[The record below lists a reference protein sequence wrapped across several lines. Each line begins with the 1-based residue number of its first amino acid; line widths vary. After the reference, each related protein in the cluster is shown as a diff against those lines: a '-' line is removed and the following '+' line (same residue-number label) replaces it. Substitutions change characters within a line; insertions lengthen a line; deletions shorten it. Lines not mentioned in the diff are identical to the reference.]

1 RLRDYTIFYS
11 AGNNSAGDYQIT
23 NAAKNNIVVG
33 ACGSQNGPTGKESLE
48 NLASNSNHG
57 PTFDGRIKPDIV
69 APGTVIGATED
80 TNSAKSSSYNNS
92 TSATAKD
99 AAVNATDP
107 NNEANLTK
115 SAVSGTSFASAMAAG
130 SALLVRQYFTDGFY
144 PSGARVSNN
153 SFIPSN
159 ALVKAIL
166 LNSGRNL
173 TGRFTG
179 SNYPIST
186 SGALP
191 NSGQGWGR
199 VALADALFFAGDRR
213 EL

>member
-1 RLRDYTIFYS
+1 QAYSSGARVHNNSYGPAPPAIYDQDAADIDDLMWRLRDYTIFYS

-115 SAVSGTSFASAMAAG
+115 SAVSGTSF
-130 SALLVRQYFTDGFY
+130 
-144 PSGARVSNN
+144 
-153 SFIPSN
+153 
-159 ALVKAIL
+159 
-166 LNSGRNL
+166 
-173 TGRFTG
+173 
-179 SNYPIST
+179 
-186 SGALP
+186 
-191 NSGQGWGR
+191 
-199 VALADALFFAGDRR
+199 
-213 EL
+213 